1 MSRLGERRET
11 TKSTSDS
18 VKTYNLESL
27 SARFRSKCFRT
38 ETAFLIKWY
47 KSSGMEGFKPIADC
61 LNDARIG
68 VIVSLPLDFKIRR
81 ILLPVMNLTWGTPC
95 ESRKMTPI

>member
-1 MSRLGERRET
+1 M
-11 TKSTSDS
+11 
-18 VKTYNLESL
+18 
-27 SARFRSKCFRT
+27 
-38 ETAFLIKWY
+38 IKWY